1 MASAI
6 VRIHEEEIEGVGN
19 GVHGVLRLTQANE
32 DAPTIIEGEI
42 AGLTPGFHGL
52 HITVRGNTSKGTASC
67 GTIFNPF
74 RAKHGNPSNGKDKRK
89 VGGLG
94 NVEANAEGVAK
105 VAIEDAL
112 LDLIGPCCVIGRA
125 LVVRQGKDDLGEGGN
140 EESTIS
146 GNAGPGVGCGVIGIA

>member
-1 MASAI
+1 MQLALLVVA
-6 VRIHEEEIEGVGN
+6 
-19 GVHGVLRLTQANE
+19 AAAF
-32 DAPTIIEGEI
+32 APTPNQRIDTRRHFNFGNFGGNKKVDEDDSVKEAETVDDVGALPTEI

-67 GTIFNPF
+67 GTIFDPF

-112 LDLIGPCCVIGRA
+112 LDLILSLIH
-125 LVVRQGKDDLGEGGN
+125 
-140 EESTIS
+140 I
-146 GNAGPGVGCGVIGIA
+146 